1 MGESSV
7 ILLSSGLDSTVNLYE
22 AMSRKDSKVLLCLT
36 FDYGQR
42 ASKQEIDNA
51 KKQCQALGVPHKAI
65 DLKWFSEFTNTSLVS
80 QKMNV
85 PTQVKIDNLK
95 ASQESAKAV
104 WVPNRN
110 GIFLNIAAGFAEG
123 LGASH
128 IIVGFNK
135 EEGATFP
142 DNTQEYLETL
152 NAAFEYST
160 ANKIKVKC
168 FTTDMDK
175 TQIAKRAKE
184 LKVNFDLVWP
194 CYMGEEKIC
203 GECESCSRYLRAM
216 KQVGL

>member
-1 MGESSV
+1 
-7 ILLSSGLDSTVNLYE
+7 
-22 AMSRKDSKVLLCLT
+22 MSRKDSKVLLCLT

-42 ASKQEIDNA
+42 ASQREIDNA
-51 KKQCQALGVPHKAI
+51 KKQCLAFGVPHKMV

-123 LGASH
+123 LGASN

-135 EEGATFP
+135 EEAATFP

-168 FTTDMDK
+168 YTTNMDK
-175 TQIAKRAKE
+175 TQIAKRARE

-194 CYMGEEKIC
+194 CYMGKEKIC

-216 KQVGL
+216 KA